1 MNDVVFRETSLVKL
15 GGTENFGGG
24 ELPQEMSRLNTVGA
38 PLGTALLQHAIQFL
52 PPLKIIHS
60 CQMFQ
65 GIFKR
70 YLVSPSSL
78 TINRLSAPPIHA

>member
-52 PPLKIIHS
+52 PPLKLFTAVK
-60 CQMFQ
+60 C
-65 GIFKR
+65 FKA
-70 YLVSPSSL
+70 YSNA
-78 TINRLSAPPIHA
+78 T